1 MDKGIIMSSFI
12 KFELPTIVS
21 KYVLPVNSFAVH
33 VSFNSSH
40 TANNRNI
47 IVSNTNHQGKIRV
60 IGDGH
65 FVDSDLTTDLG
76 TELTYTGVNQNIYVS
91 DGESDI
97 IFENKETMLTF
108 STGSYNIYGT
118 KYLSMG
124 DMKYMPSLVYL
135 TPLNFISYEGR
146 KVFSIDDVDT
156 SAITQIYSVNNSSVN
171 RMKCIY
177 GALENIKNRN
187 NITNFRLS
195 GQNLTGNILSL
206 SLNTVLTAL
215 DISYNKLEG
224 NIANLGATL
233 NITELGVQGNLNI
246 YGNIEDWLNKLHDS
260 GKNSGEITLRLYD
273 SQIKYNDNYILNG
286 TIYKATFDENG
297 WTMTEV

>member
-1 MDKGIIMSSFI
+1 MATFI
-12 KFELPTIVS
+12 KF
-21 KYVLPVNSFAVH
+21 VLPVTISNYILPVNAFAVH
-33 VSFNSSH
+33 VSFNSTH

-47 IVSNTNHQGKIRV
+47 IVSNSNRTGKIKV

-76 TELTYTGVNQNIYVS
+76 TEITYTGTNQNIYVS

-108 STGSYNIYGT
+108 STGGYTIYGT
-118 KYLSMG
+118 KYLSKG

-135 TPLNFISYEGR
+135 GPLNFISYEH
-146 KVFSIDDVDT
+146 KKPFSIDDVDT
-156 SAITQIYSVNNSSVN
+156 SAITQIYAVNNASVN
-171 RMKCIY
+171 RQKCVY
-177 GALENIKNRN
+177 GKLENIQNRN

-195 GQNLTGNILSL
+195 GQYLSGNILSL

-224 NIANLGATL
+224 DIASLGASI

-246 YGNIEDWLNKLHDS
+246 YGNIEEWLDKLKTNGKTS
-260 GKNSGEITLRLYD
+260 GDIVLRIYD
-273 SQIKYNDNYILNG
+273 SQIKYDGNYVLNG
-286 TIYKATFDENG
+286 TVLKATFSNSG
-297 WTMTEV
+297 WTITEV